1 MYDIKQHKDDVFTID
16 NFLNEDECKRIIDYL
31 EMSVQNDYIKW
42 NQISF
47 YESYA
52 MGFWEYDNNL
62 IPFGFDPK
70 YFHSLKEKIK
80 NAGEICFNNKK

>member
-16 NFLNEDECKRIIDYL
+16 NFLNEDECKRIIEYL

-47 YESYA
+47 
-52 MGFWEYDNNL
+52 
-62 IPFGFDPK
+62 
-70 YFHSLKEKIK
+70 
-80 NAGEICFNNKK
+80 